1 MRRLK
6 AQFPR
11 LMPFLIVGIVLCVA
25 LATAVRA
32 QDSTASAGQRYTV
45 QPGDNLDLIGQRFNV
60 SVVSIQIANRLS
72 LGAILRAGDVLIIPA
87 GAPPYGFFPPI
98 TGVGAGGAG
107 GGTGRIYV
115 VQERDILDLIAAYF
129 DVDLACLARA
139 NELGNPALIQPG
151 LALLIPGDCPPYRGL
166 SSIIPRALR
175 GLLIGDVAIDDLPVM
190 VTPLPPPATATPP
203 LSPTSTEL
211 PSPTPPL
218 PTPTQEVLG
227 PAPTNTPILPAITR
241 GPTVTPTPSG

>member
-1 MRRLK
+1 MRQLK
-6 AQFPR
+6 TQFPR
-11 LMPFLIVGIVLCVA
+11 LMPFLIVGIVLCIA

-32 QDSTASAGQRYTV
+32 QDSTASTGQRYTV

-60 SVVSIQIANRLS
+60 SVVSIQIANGLPA
-72 LGAILRAGDVLIIPA
+72 GAILRPGDVLIIPA

-107 GGTGRIYV
+107 GGVGRIYV

-129 DVDLACLARA
+129 GVDLACLARV

-151 LALLIPGDCPPYRGL
+151 LALLIPSDCPPYRGL
-166 SSIIPRALR
+166 SSVIPRALR
-175 GLLIGDVAIDDLPVM
+175 GLLIGDVPIDVIPATG
-190 VTPLPPPATATPP
+190 TPLPPPTATPV
-203 LSPTSTEL
+203 LAPTAV
-211 PSPTPPL
+211 SPTPLP
-218 PTPTQEVLG
+218 PTPTQEMLG
-227 PAPTNTPILPAITR
+227 PAPTNTPILPAVTR